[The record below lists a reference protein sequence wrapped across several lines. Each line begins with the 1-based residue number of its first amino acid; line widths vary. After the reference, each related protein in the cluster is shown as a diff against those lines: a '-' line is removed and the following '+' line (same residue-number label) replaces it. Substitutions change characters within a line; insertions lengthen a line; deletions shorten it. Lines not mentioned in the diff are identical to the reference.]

1 MGSEDNKNTGI
12 LTRQLGLF
20 DSSMM
25 LIGIVIGSGIFL
37 TTGIMAE
44 ALPSAGLIMLAWF
57 VGGIL
62 TLAGALTYAELG
74 AAMPEA
80 GGHYVY
86 LREAF
91 GPLPGFLFGWIM
103 FLISMTGSIA
113 ALGVAFAE
121 YFGYF
126 FPALS
131 IQDILF
137 STDLSVFGYAFQY
150 NLSSGQIVAMVVII
164 LLSAFNYI
172 GVGPGK
178 IIQNIITVIKIGT
191 LIVIIIMGITI
202 GKTVAIDFSLNPTG
216 MTFSGMLTGFGI
228 ALVAISWAF
237 DGWNNLNYAAG
248 EIKDPGRNIPLSL
261 IVGTLVISVLYM
273 LINYVY
279 FLAMPVNEMAGVVR
293 IAEKATT
300 ALHGSTTAGLISA
313 AILISV
319 LGALNGAI
327 FVGPRVYYA
336 MAKDNLF
343 FSKVAE
349 VHPKYKTPGFSIFI
363 QALWSCLLT
372 ITGTFDQLITFV
384 MVITILFWTAATAG
398 VFTLRKKR
406 PDMPRPYKTW
416 GYPWVPAVFIIASTG
431 ILINALINRPVESF
445 AGLLIT
451 LIGVPVYYYWKRKD
465 K

>member
-1 MGSEDNKNTGI
+1 MDKGLE
-12 LTRQLGLF
+12 RRLGLF
-20 DSSMM
+20 DSTMM
-25 LIGIVIGSGIFL
+25 LVGIVIGSGIYL

-44 ALPSAGLIMLAWF
+44 ALPSAGLIMLAWLA
-57 VGGIL
+57 GGVL
-62 TLAGALTYAELG
+62 TLFGALTYAELG

-91 GPLPGFLFGWIM
+91 GPLSGFLFGWIL
-103 FLISMTGSIA
+103 FTVSMTGSIA
-113 ALGVAFAE
+113 ALGTAFAE

-131 IQDILF
+131 TQNMLL
-137 STDLSVFGYAFQY
+137 TMDLSIFGNALQY
-150 NLSSGQIVAMVVII
+150 NISSGQLIAIAVII
-164 LLSAFNYI
+164 IFSIFNYV

-191 LIVIIIMGITI
+191 MIAIIFMGFTI
-202 GKTVAIDFSLNPTG
+202 GKTIPLDLSLNPAG
-216 MTFSGMLTGFGI
+216 MSFTGMLTGFGI

-261 IVGTLVISVLYM
+261 IVGTLVISGLYL
-273 LINYVY
+273 LINLVY
-279 FLAMPVNEMAGVVR
+279 FLAIPVNEMAGVVR
-293 IAEKATT
+293 IAEKTT
-300 ALHGSTTAGLISA
+300 SALHGSTTAGLISA
-313 AILISV
+313 AILVSV

-336 MAKDNLF
+336 MAKDRLF

-349 VHPKYKTPGFSIFI
+349 IHPKYKTPGFSVFI
-363 QALWSCLLT
+363 QAIWSCLLV

-384 MVITILFWTAATAG
+384 MVITILFWTAAAAG

-416 GYPWVPAVFIIASTG
+416 GYPWVPAIFIVASTG
-431 ILINALINRPVESF
+431 ILINALIKRPVESF
-445 AGLLIT
+445 TGLIIT
-451 LIGVPVYYYWKRKD
+451 VIGIPVYYYWKK
-465 K
+465 KTENHN